1 MAGGG
6 GAGDTGRQGLA
17 GVKMLGVGDCSIIK
31 PNSKERGLRAGR
43 GGVVRGVKAMGAAA
57 QRRARDVAEK
67 EGRWET
73 HGLRVTWQEGRP
85 RGRPASERGSLAP
98 G

>member
-1 MAGGG
+1 
-6 GAGDTGRQGLA
+6 
-17 GVKMLGVGDCSIIK
+17 
-31 PNSKERGLRAGR
+31 
-43 GGVVRGVKAMGAAA
+43 MGAAA
-57 QRRARDVAEK
+57 QRRAQDVTEKK

-85 RGRPASERGSLAP
+85 RGRPASERGSPAP